1 LGIPLAR
8 LKPGVDIEQAETEI
22 NATYTAILSEVEAP
36 LQDGMSAQTLER
48 FRAKQIM
55 LTEGQRGQSSIIGEA
70 EVPLYLLMAITGVVL
85 IIACANIANLLLA
98 RGAARGQEM
107 AIRASLGAGRQHLL
121 TQLLTESLLLAALG
135 GVASLFVAQLTL
147 GVIGSFLPP
156 EALRMLTLELSP
168 TVAIFAGALSVGTGI
183 LFGLYPALHTS

>member
-1 LGIPLAR
+1 MGIPLAR

-22 NATYTAILSEVEAP
+22 NATYAAILGEVEAP

>member
-22 NATYTAILSEVEAP
+22 NATYAAILSEVEAP

-98 RGAARGQEM
+98 RGAARCQEM

>member
-98 RGAARGQEM
+98 RGAARCQEM